1 MPDAPASDSSR
12 SLERPA
18 YGALWAF
25 LLAPVMAQGLWR
37 PLLHFGGAGGRAS
50 AMAITIAA
58 LGVCGAIVIARQIR
72 PGPRSLAP
80 WALGGLFA
88 VGATLVAGLGLSGLL
103 CLLAV
108 AASLSFLLH
117 RLSPGLPGALDGLAR
132 RHKVLF
138 ALYAAGALLSIV
150 KTAQLSVFM
159 GDATRPDLQV
169 LPGVKFIETHSCLSA
184 YVQADRLA
192 RERVENLYD
201 PAAWLGSHGQ
211 PPRPAGAE
219 DPYRPFVLDYYA
231 YPPPFL
237 LAMAPLAIFAGDFA
251 AQRALWFGVN
261 GLLLAVGLW
270 LVARWLDGPGGHRVL
285 LLAPLFFASL
295 PILAVLQVG
304 NFQTA
309 VVVLAVL
316 AMVAFQRE
324 QNALGGA
331 LLAFVVLSKLSPALL
346 GVVLLA
352 QRRYRAVAWTAGFG
366 VFFVALS
373 VLSLGVNPLTSFL
386 TYTLPRLSS
395 GETFSFMDDDP
406 FSILTNMAPFGLPF
420 KLQLLGVPISDPWRV
435 GRLIGRVYSGILVL
449 LTLVAVRR
457 VGDRRSQAIV
467 WMSLLVLG
475 ALQSPFAPGY
485 VQVGL
490 LWATTLLA
498 VEVRSLRAA
507 LGLVLLWIVINLL
520 PPASSPNL
528 MAIDSLLQS
537 LLSVGVPVGLI
548 LRSVRRENATTA

>member
-1 MPDAPASDSSR
+1 MPDAPTVHSSR

-37 PLLHFGGAGGRAS
+37 PLVHFLGAGGGAS
-50 AMAITIAA
+50 AIAITIAA
-58 LGVCGAIVIARQIR
+58 LVVCGSVVIAREAR
-72 PGPRSLAP
+72 PRPLSLVP
-80 WALGGLFA
+80 GALGGLVA
-88 VGATLVAGLGLSGLL
+88 IVATLAAGLGLSGLL
-103 CLLAV
+103 TLLAV
-108 AASLSFLLH
+108 AASLSLLLG
-117 RLSPGLPGALDGLAR
+117 RLSPQLPGALDGLAR
-132 RHKVLF
+132 RHKMLF
-138 ALYAAGALLSIV
+138 ALYAVGALLSIV

-159 GDATRPDLQV
+159 GDASRTDLQV
-169 LPGVKFIETHSCLSA
+169 LPGEKFLETHSCLSA

-201 PAAWLGSHGQ
+201 SAGWLGSHGQ
-211 PPRPAGAE
+211 PPRPTGAE

-237 LAMAPLAIFAGDFA
+237 LSMAPLAIFAGDFA
-251 AQRALWFGVN
+251 AQRALWFGLN

-270 LVARWLDGPGGHRVL
+270 LVARWLDGPGVHRVL
-285 LLAPLFFASL
+285 LLAPIFFASL

-316 AMVAFQRE
+316 AMVAFQRQ
-324 QNALGGA
+324 QNAVGGA

-346 GVVLLA
+346 GLVLLA

-373 VLSLGVNPLTSFL
+373 VLSIGVNPLKYFL

-395 GETFSFMDDDP
+395 GATFSFMDDDT

-420 KLQLLGVPISDPWRV
+420 KLQLLGVSIGDPWRL

-457 VGDRRSQAIV
+457 VGDRRSKAIV

-507 LGLVLLWIVINLL
+507 LGLVLLWILSNVL
-520 PPASSPNL
+520 PPASSPRL
-528 MAIDSLLQS
+528 MAFDCLLQS
-537 LLSVGVPVGLI
+537 LLSVAVPVGLI
-548 LRSVRRENATTA
+548 LRSVRRGNATTA